1 MGALSSLFS
10 RLRYLGAEP
19 PPLVP
24 VVRLSG
30 VIAAREAFGRS
41 LSLAAVAARLERA
54 FRLPGAT
61 AVALLV
67 NSPGGSPV
75 QSALIGRRI
84 RLLAEETGLPVHVFI
99 EDVAASGGYW
109 LACAGDDIHADAA
122 SIVGSVGVISA
133 SFGFPRLLE
142 RWGIERRVHTA
153 GSTKAQLDPFRTEN
167 PDDVARLRRLQDDI
181 HADFKAWVKLRRG
194 VRLKGDDATLFE
206 GEFWTGRRALELGLI
221 DGIGHLRDVLRAR
234 YGRKV
239 RTPLVGERRGFN
251 PLRRLLGMRMGGEAE
266 LGSTLTEGALMAIE
280 DRALW
285 NRFGL

>member
-10 RLRYLGAEP
+10 RLRYMGAEP

-30 VIAAREAFGRS
+30 VIASREVFGRS
-41 LSLAAVAARLERA
+41 LALASVAARLERA

-84 RLLAEETGLPVHVFI
+84 RLLAEETSLPVHVFV

-122 SIVGSVGVISA
+122 SIVGSIGVISA

-153 GSTKAQLDPFRTEN
+153 GSTKAQLDPFQAEN

-251 PLRRLLGMRMGGEAE
+251 PLRRLLGMRTGSEAE
-266 LGSTLTEGALMAIE
+266 LGNTFTEGALMAIE

-285 NRFGL
+285 SRFGL